1 MTVKHTIEKKL
12 THQLQP
18 DFLEVIDESEQHR
31 GHGGWREG
39 GETHFAVRIQ
49 AKAFDDLSRVQA
61 HRLVHDI
68 LAEELAGPIHAFRL
82 EIMKS

>member
-12 THQLQP
+12 NHQLQP

-49 AKAFDDLSRVQA
+49 AKAFSDLSRVQA
-61 HRLVHDI
+61 HRLVHEI
-68 LAEELAGPIHAFRL
+68 IAEELAGPVHAFRL
-82 EIMKS
+82 EIIKP